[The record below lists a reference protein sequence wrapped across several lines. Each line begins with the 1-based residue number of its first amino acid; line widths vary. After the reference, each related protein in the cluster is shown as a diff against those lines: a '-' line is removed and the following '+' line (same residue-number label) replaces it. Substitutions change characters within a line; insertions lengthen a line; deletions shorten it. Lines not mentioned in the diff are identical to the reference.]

1 MKFGLFDHVDRGAGT
16 LHNFYEDRLRIAE
29 KYDKAGFYAYHTA
42 EHHAT
47 SLGMASS
54 PNVYMSA
61 VAQRTRRLKFGPLV
75 YCLPQYH
82 PIRLFE
88 EICMLDQMSGGRL
101 QVGVGKGIS
110 EIESSYFGID
120 AADVGEI
127 YKEYYQVIIKAMT
140 SKKLT
145 FEGKHFNVK
154 NMPLEFEPIQMPHP
168 PIFTGLQ
175 NPEATRWPAENR
187 INVIS
192 NNSVEAVRDITDSY
206 RREWDGLGYDP
217 EELPLLGMTCFVV
230 ISETDE
236 KALVMGRRMYD
247 VWYKSFMKL
256 WRLHNKTPP
265 LAACVETFDEMI
277 SGGKAIAG
285 RPETVKELVDDHI
298 DQSRVNY
305 FVSRFA
311 FGDVTYDEAAYSID
325 AFSEMYL
332 TS

>member
-1 MKFGLFDHVDRGAGT
+1 MKFGLFDHVDLGT
-16 LHNFYEDRLRIAE
+16 DPLQVFYEDRLRIAE

-61 VAQRTRRLKFGPLV
+61 VAQRTQYLKFGPLV

-110 EIESSYFGID
+110 AIESSYYGLD
-120 AADVGEI
+120 VADVSAI
-127 YKEYYQVIIKAMT
+127 YQEYYQIIMKAMT
-140 SKKLT
+140 SERLT
-145 FEGKHFNVK
+145 FEGKYFSVK
-154 NMPLEFEPIQMPHP
+154 DMPLEVKPIQNPHP
-168 PIFTGLQ
+168 PIWTGLG

-187 INVIS
+187 INIIS
-192 NNSVEAVRDITDSY
+192 NYNAETVRKITDAY
-206 RREWDGLGYDP
+206 RTEWEGLGYDS
-217 EELPLLGMTCFVV
+217 EELPLLGMTRFVV

-236 KALVMGRRMYD
+236 KALAMGRRMYD

-285 RPETVKELVDDHI
+285 TSESVKEAVDAHI
-298 DQSRVNY
+298 EQSGVNY
-305 FVSRFA
+305 FVCRFA
-311 FGDVTYDEAAYSID
+311 FGDVTFDEAAYSID

-332 TS
+332 SN